1 MAKNDKALE
10 VQKSGYLQLAN
21 FNMNEAMAEEL
32 DGLDGGFERIKIPSA
47 GSTVFEVPGE
57 NPNEPDAVK
66 EFSAVILYH
75 HPLFAYYKDKYTGG
89 SNPPDCGSFDGV
101 IGEGDPGGNCAKCP
115 YNQFGSGE
123 NGSKACKNRRRI
135 YVLRE
140 GEIFPLLLSLPTGS
154 LKEFSRYIKRLLSKG
169 KKSNSVVTRFSLK
182 KAVNSGGIAYSQAQ
196 FAVDRN
202 LTAEEYALVSKLS
215 EQVKAYSKHIGYEV
229 DSSAEAA
236 ADELNVDPETGEII
250 QPLK

>member
-1 MAKNDKALE
+1 MKNNEIVKSNGTFLALQDFNLNDAFSDE
-10 VQKSGYLQLAN
+10 LAGLSGS
-21 FNMNEAMAEEL
+21 
-32 DGLDGGFERIKIPSA
+32 FERIKIPAA
-47 GSTVFEVPGE
+47 GSTVFEIPGE
-57 NPNEPDAVK
+57 DPDNPDAVK

-75 HPLFAYYKDKYTGG
+75 HPLYAYYKNKYTGC
-89 SNPPDCGSFDGV
+89 SNPPDCGSFDG
-101 IGEGDPGGNCAKCP
+101 ITGEGDPGGSCAKCP

-140 GEIFPLLLSLPTGS
+140 GEIFPLILSLPTGS

-182 KAVNSGGIAYSQAQ
+182 KATNSSGITYSQAQ

-202 LTAEEYALVSKLS
+202 LTADEYALISKLS
-215 EQVKAYSKHIGYEV
+215 EQVKAFSTRVGHDTEPAGEEV
-229 DSSAEAA
+229 I
-236 ADELNVDPETGEII
+236 NVDPESGEITE
-250 QPLK
+250 PLK

>member
-1 MAKNDKALE
+1 MSKNNEIVNINENK
-10 VQKSGYLQLAN
+10 GFLQLAD
-21 FNMNEAMAEEL
+21 FNMSDAISEEL

-57 NPNEPDAVK
+57 DPGEPDSVK

-75 HPLFAYYKDKYTGG
+75 HPIYAYYQSKYNGG
-89 SNPPDCGSFDGV
+89 SNPPDCGSFDG
-101 IGEGDPGGNCAKCP
+101 ITGLGNPGGNCAKCS

-169 KKSNSVVTRFSLK
+169 KKSNAVVTSFSLK
-182 KAVNSGGIAYSQAQ
+182 KAINSSGISFSQAQ

-202 LTAEEYALVSKLS
+202 LTDEEYALINTLS
-215 EQVKAYSKHIGYEV
+215 DQVKAYSYQLGYDVEPV
-229 DSSAEAA
+229 EAEYS
-236 ADELNVDPETGEII
+236 VDPETGEII
-250 QPLK
+250 EPLK